1 MPENDT
7 PVSKAKAIRDF
18 LAEHPDA
25 SPTSAAGA
33 LTAQGIPVA
42 PAFVSAVK
50 DVLESPRQ
58 PVPEPEMPPTHLS
71 FGEGKLFYKLH
82 AALCP
87 YANGKLNV
95 VPGDRGIDSDEDE

>member
-7 PVSKAKAIRDF
+7 PVSRAKAIRDY

-25 SPTSAAGA
+25 SPTSAAEA

-42 PAFVSAVK
+42 PAYVSAVK

-58 PVPEPEMPPTHLS
+58 PVPAREMPPMHVP
-71 FGEGKLFYKLH
+71 FREGKLFYKLY
-82 AALCP
+82 AALCSYGFP
-87 YANGKLNV
+87 RCRPTPHA
-95 VPGDRGIDSDEDE
+95 R